1 MPTVSSAF
9 TYSPVARPTVLIST
23 QTASS
28 SASIEFTRLSGYDKY
43 FLVFSNL
50 IPTAAGSLLNFY
62 VGTGYVPTYLTSDY
76 NFQYFSQDVNNA
88 TSFSS
93 GGAGSEAPIT
103 GNLTALKGGSNG
115 RVNGNIDI
123 SGMINGT
130 DACAHWVAQFGGS
143 ASTANTASARG
154 SSLLASGNTTV
165 KTALKLQFSATTI
178 LSGKVSLYGL
188 SQ

>member
-1 MPTVSSAF
+1 MPTVPSAF
-9 TYSPVARPTVLIST
+9 TYSPVARPTILIST

-28 SASIEFTRLSGYDKY
+28 SSLIEFTRLSGYDKY

-50 IPTAAGSLLNFY
+50 IPTAGGSGLNLY
-62 VGTGYVPTYLTSDY
+62 VGTGAVPTYLTSDY
-76 NFQYFSQDVNNA
+76 TTTYLSQDIA
-88 TSFSS
+88 GASSFQAAA
-93 GGAGSEAPIT
+93 GASEAPLT
-103 GNLTALKGGSNG
+103 GNLTVLKGGGG

-130 DACAHWVAQFGGS
+130 DACAHWVNHFNQSASFATAASVRGS
-143 ASTANTASARG
+143 AVLSTT
-154 SSLLASGNTTV
+154 NTTV